1 MTLPPLPDISSSS
14 TEEIIE
20 EAEEQKDTSLNG
32 VQTQSLLLVITQ
44 YTAGSIT
51 ENQAVNIIS
60 IVIGIS
66 KDKAREIL
74 QK

>member
-1 MTLPPLPDISSSS
+1 MLPPDISSSS

-20 EAEEQKDTSLNG
+20 EAEEQKGTSLNCA
-32 VQTQSLLLVITQ
+32 QMQSLLSIIAQ
-44 YTAGSIT
+44 YTAGSLT

-60 IVIGIS
+60 TAIGIS